1 MSDEFVVEYKSVVE
15 LRRMTQPQLVAY
27 TKQLQDALFHLDE
40 EPNE

>member
-27 TKQLQDALFHLDE
+27 TKQLQEALFGAIEDKDE
-40 EPNE
+40 